1 MEQLARL
8 AEMANPSM
16 VPPLHK
22 DFRPAALANRAFLSL
37 LRKSGKAV
45 PLVIG
50 LERGDGSVSVFRTE
64 CFDETAEAAPLNL
77 PYAERLAKFLLWQR
91 GGWRFIIG
99 GPRSVGEHIRR
110 TYSAAGARAFDANF
124 MGGVY
129 EHPFTVEITDPEK
142 VPEPSEGA
150 MRLGGHLDGCR
161 IGFDLGATDR
171 KVAAVVDG
179 EAIFTEEVVWDPR
192 NASDPS
198 YHFNEIMAALKSAAS
213 HMPRVDAI
221 GGSAAGV
228 YINNRPRVAS
238 LYRGVPKDL
247 FDSKIANLFIDLK
260 KAWGGIPFLV
270 VNDGEV
276 TALAGAMSLNDNAV
290 LGIALG
296 SSQAGGYVNETG
308 EITTWLDEL
317 AFVPVDYHP
326 RAPVDEWS
334 GDPGVGA
341 QYFSQQA
348 VFRLAPEAGIEI
360 DSSLGPAEKLKFVQ
374 EKLQAGDGRAR
385 AIFETIGHY
394 TGYGVAHYATFYQLR
409 HVLILGRVTSG
420 EGGNIILSKAQEV
433 LKKDFPELAA
443 KISLHLPDES
453 SRRVGQAVAAAS
465 LLSIK

>member
-1 MEQLARL
+1 MERLAKL
-8 AEMANPSM
+8 AEMAVPSM

-22 DFRPAALANRAFLSL
+22 SFRPAALANRAFLDL
-37 LRKSGKAV
+37 VRKSGKGV

-50 LERGDGSVSVFRTE
+50 LERGDGSISVYRTE
-64 CFDETAEAAPLNL
+64 CFDESAESAPLNL

-99 GPRSVGEHIRR
+99 GPRSIGEHIKR
-110 TYSAAGARAFDANF
+110 TYSAGGARAFDANF

-129 EHPFTVEITDPEK
+129 EHPFTVEITGPEK
-142 VPEPSEGA
+142 VPEPSEGT

-192 NASDPS
+192 HADDPS
-198 YHFNEIMAALKSAAS
+198 YHFNEIMTALKSAAK

-238 LYRGVPKDL
+238 LYRGVPKEL
-247 FDSKIANLFIDLK
+247 FDTKIATLFIDLK
-260 KAWGGIPFLV
+260 EAWGGIPFLV

-276 TALAGAMSLNDNAV
+276 TALAGAMSLDDNAV

-296 SSQAGGYVNETG
+296 SSQAGGYVTETG
-308 EITTWLDEL
+308 EITTWLNEL
-317 AFVPVDYHP
+317 AFVPVDYYP
-326 RAPVDEWS
+326 QAPVDEWS
-334 GDPGVGA
+334 KDAGVGA

-360 DSSLGPAEKLKFVQ
+360 DPSLGPAERLKFVQ
-374 EKLQAGDGRAR
+374 ERLHAGDERAR

-394 TGYGVAHYATFYQLR
+394 AGYGVAHYASFYQLR

-420 EGGNIILSKAQEV
+420 DGGNIILSKAQEV
-433 LKKDFPELAA
+433 LKMEFPELAE
-443 KISLHLPDES
+443 KIKLHLPDES